1 MPPPRR
7 KNPPREGTTLSRPS
21 RAPSGHQPRPPR
33 AFPKSRLQPLPP
45 PPIPRKDGI
54 HISGS
59 VNLKINQ
66 TLSIAMMTTPIV
78 PLPLSALLGVT
89 LAAATDAVP
98 KVESKS
104 GK

>member
-7 KNPPREGTTLSRPS
+7 KKPSPEGPTLPRTS
-21 RAPSGHQPRPPR
+21 RAPSGQHPRPSR

-45 PPIPRKDGI
+45 PPIPQKDGI

-59 VNLKINQ
+59 VNLKINE
-66 TLSIAMMTTPIV
+66 TLSVAMLTTPVI
-78 PLPLSALLGVT
+78 PLPLSTLLGVT

-98 KVESKS
+98 KADSKS